1 MARISKERLA
11 ELAEEEEAR
20 RDEAPRGPMHR
31 LRRRAQDPAQVYSVR
46 MPVEYLE
53 ELRRVAEE
61 QGETP
66 STLMRRWMVE
76 YLDARRASQQSEE
89 ITEVLNALRVLSE
102 RLPQLREEALELVR
116 ARSESKGTAAGRL

>member
-11 ELAEEEEAR
+11 ELAEEEDAR

-46 MPVEYLE
+46 MPLEYLE

-89 ITEVLNALRVLSE
+89 IAEVLNALRVLSE

-116 ARSESKGTAAGRL
+116 ARSE